1 MATNG
6 TIGGRWPRRPQE
18 PIEPFLFRGAYT
30 IEKDD
35 PHQGINN
42 NHAGQIVTI
51 YWR

>member
-6 TIGGRWPRRPQE
+6 TIGGC
-18 PIEPFLFRGAYT
+18 RGVYT
-30 IEKDD
+30 IEKVD